1 MVPSWYVVIKLWYLL
16 GMLLLNDGTFLV
28 CCNWITVPSWYV

>member
-16 GMLLLNDGTFLV
+16 GMLLNDGTFLV
-28 CCNWITVPSWYV
+28 CY

>member
-16 GMLLLNDGTFLV
+16 GMLLLNYGTFLV
-28 CCNWITVPSWYV
+28 WSY

>member
-16 GMLLLNDGTFLV
+16 GMLLLNDDTFLV
-28 CCNWITVPSWYV
+28 CSY